1 MDSKKIMGEEHQLQE
16 AGNESVTTQ
25 PESWKIHYEKSW
37 LHQNCSSLLHCDKQA
52 QKTGRL
58 FSGLLAMNVVFLG
71 SAFICSMIFNKVA
84 ITMRDV
90 SIFLC
95 ILKILSLIWITY
107 YVLFTR
113 RKPSAILYQDAHAGA
128 IWIRGSLILFG
139 ACSVALPSFL
149 IGYDIVHIQSK
160 SQMEILFPSIEI
172 LFICIQTYFIWC
184 HAKDCI
190 QVQHNLTRCGLML
203 TLATNLLLWFLAVT
217 NDTVHRQIESDFNQ
231 SLQKDEGNM
240 TYSCKDSNATICKI
254 FQKGYILLYPFN
266 TEYCLICCSMLYVMW
281 RNVGRRITQNHT
293 SGTQPR
299 FKLHGIIW
307 GPLLGIAAIIIG
319 ICIFMI
325 YQIQVTSSF
334 PSRMSFILY
343 YSYYIC
349 LLPVMT
355 VGALVG
361 TVIHAL
367 EERELDTLKNP
378 TRSLDVI
385 LLMGTALGQIA
396 ISYFSIVAIV
406 ASHPIS
412 MLNSIILAYSI
423 SLIIQYIS
431 QNIFIIEGLHR
442 QPLLMSEDSQ
452 LAAHSTQGPPSTQ
465 ILPNEDRVLSHL
477 CEEPAPSPA
486 NEETGK
492 SEREK
497 CEGSSPN
504 MDNLE
509 TRQENQRVSWTYIKA
524 YRHLNWKRRAL
535 KEISSFLIMCNIIL
549 WIMPSFGAH
558 PEFENGIEKSF
569 YGYSTWF
576 AIVNFG
582 LPLGVFYRMHSV
594 GDLLEV
600 YRSA

>member
-1 MDSKKIMGEEHQLQE
+1 MDSKKRMGEEHQLQE
-16 AGNESVTTQ
+16 AGDESLTTQ
-25 PESWKIHYEKSW
+25 PESWQIHYEKSW
-37 LHQNCSSLLHCDKQA
+37 LHQHCSSLLHRDKQA
-52 QKTGRL
+52 QKTGQL

-71 SAFICSMIFNKVA
+71 SAFICSMLFNKVA

-90 SIFLC
+90 CIFLC
-95 ILKILSLIWITY
+95 ILKILSLSWIAY
-107 YVLFTR
+107 YLLFTR
-113 RKPSAILYQDAHAGA
+113 RKPFAILYQDAHAGA
-128 IWIRGSLILFG
+128 IWIRGSLMLFG
-139 ACSVALPSFL
+139 ACSIVLHSFQ
-149 IGYDIVHIQSK
+149 IGYDIYIQSE

-203 TLATNLLLWFLAVT
+203 TLGTNLLLWFVAVA
-217 NDTVHRQIESDFNQ
+217 NDIVHRQIESELNQ
-231 SLQKDEGNM
+231 SPQRYEGNL
-240 TYSCKDSNATICKI
+240 TYSCKDSSVTICKI

-281 RNVGRRITQNHT
+281 KNVGRRIIQSHI

-334 PSRMSFILY
+334 PSPMSFILY

-355 VGALVG
+355 VAALAG

-378 TRSLDVI
+378 TRNLDVI

-406 ASHPIS
+406 ATHPIS

-423 SLIIQYIS
+423 SLIIQHIS

-442 QPLLMSEDSQ
+442 KPLLMSENSEP
-452 LAAHSTQGPPSTQ
+452 AAHSTQGPPTTQ
-465 ILPNEDRVLSHL
+465 VLPNEDKVLSYL
-477 CEEPAPSPA
+477 YEEPAPPPA
-486 NEETGK
+486 NEETDK

-497 CEGSSPN
+497 CEDSSPN
-504 MDNLE
+504 MNNLE
-509 TRQENQRVSWTYIKA
+509 TRQKNQSVSWTYIKA

-558 PEFENGIEKSF
+558 PVFENGIEKSF

>member
-1 MDSKKIMGEEHQLQE
+1 MDSKTIMREEHQLQE
-16 AGNESVTTQ
+16 PGDESLTTQ
-25 PESWKIHYEKSW
+25 PESWKIHYETSW
-37 LHQNCSSLLHCDKQA
+37 LHQRCSSFLHRDKQA
-52 QKTGRL
+52 RKTGQL
-58 FSGLLAMNVVFLG
+58 FSGLLAMNIVFLG
-71 SAFICSMIFNKVA
+71 SAFLCSMIFNKVA
-84 ITMRDV
+84 ITIREV
-90 SIFLC
+90 WIFLS
-95 ILKILSLIWITY
+95 ILKILSLSWIAY
-107 YVLFTR
+107 YLLFTR
-113 RKPSAILYQDAHAGA
+113 RKPFAILYQDAHAGA
-128 IWIRGSLILFG
+128 IWVRGSLIFFG
-139 ACSVALPSFL
+139 ACSVVLHSFR
-149 IGYDIVHIQSK
+149 IGYDIYIPSE
-160 SQMEILFPSIEI
+160 SQVQILFPSIEI
-172 LFICIQTYFIWC
+172 LFICIQTYFIYC

-190 QVQHNLTRCGLML
+190 QIEHNITRCGLML
-203 TLATNLLLWFLAVT
+203 TLATNLLLWFLAVA
-217 NDTVHRQIESDFNQ
+217 NDTDHRQIESELNQ
-231 SLQKDEGNM
+231 SLQRYEGNLRF
-240 TYSCKDSNATICKI
+240 SCNNSNAAICKM
-254 FQKGYILLYPFN
+254 FQRGYILLYPFN

-281 RNVGRRITQNHT
+281 KNVGRRITQSHT
-293 SGTQPR
+293 SGIQPK

-319 ICIFMI
+319 ICIFML

-334 PSRMSFILY
+334 PSPLSFILY

-355 VGALVG
+355 VAALAG

-406 ASHPIS
+406 ATHPIT

-423 SLIIQYIS
+423 SLIIQHIS

-442 QPLLMSEDSQ
+442 QPLLMSKDSR
-452 LAAHSTQGPPSTQ
+452 LAAQSTQGPPSLT
-465 ILPNEDRVLSHL
+465 NEDQVLSHL
-477 CEEPAPSPA
+477 HEESAPSPA
-486 NEETGK
+486 REETDK
-492 SEREK
+492 SVREK
-497 CEGSSPN
+497 CEDSSPN
-504 MDNLE
+504 TDNLR
-509 TRQENQRVSWTYIKA
+509 TRQGNQNVSWAYIKA

-549 WIMPSFGAH
+549 WILPSFGAH
-558 PEFENGIEKSF
+558 PVFENGIEKSF
-569 YGYSTWF
+569 YGYSAWF

-600 YRSA
+600 YCSA

>member
-16 AGNESVTTQ
+16 ARDESLTAQ

-37 LHQNCSSLLHCDKQA
+37 LHQHCSSLLYCDKQA
-52 QKTGRL
+52 QKTGQL
-58 FSGLLAMNVVFLG
+58 FSGLLAMNIVFLG

-84 ITMRDV
+84 ITIRDV

-95 ILKILSLIWITY
+95 ILKILSLSWITY

-113 RKPSAILYQDAHAGA
+113 RKPYAILYQDAHAGA

-149 IGYDIVHIQSK
+149 IGYDIVYIQSE

-217 NDTVHRQIESDFNQ
+217 NDTVHRQIESEFNQ
-231 SLQKDEGNM
+231 SLQRDEGNM
-240 TYSCKDSNATICKI
+240 TYSCKHSNVSICKI

-266 TEYCLICCSMLYVMW
+266 TEYCLISCSMLYVMW
-281 RNVGRRITQNHT
+281 KNVGRRITESHT
-293 SGTQPR
+293 SGIQTR

-319 ICIFMI
+319 ICTFMI

-355 VGALVG
+355 VGALAG

-406 ASHPIS
+406 ATHPIS

-442 QPLLMSEDSQ
+442 QPLLMREDSQ
-452 LAAHSTQGPPSTQ
+452 LA
-465 ILPNEDRVLSHL
+465 
-477 CEEPAPSPA
+477 
-486 NEETGK
+486 TGK

-497 CEGSSPN
+497 CEDSSSN
-504 MDNLE
+504 TDNLE
-509 TRQENQRVSWTYIKA
+509 ARQENQSVSWTYIKA

>member
-1 MDSKKIMGEEHQLQE
+1 MGEEHQLQE

-52 QKTGRL
+52 QKTGQL

-84 ITMRDV
+84 ITMREV

-95 ILKILSLIWITY
+95 ILKILSLSWITY

-128 IWIRGSLILFG
+128 IWIRGKYCGECSLKQCNMTCFIKINGEDYLKNVF
-139 ACSVALPSFL
+139 SFF
-149 IGYDIVHIQSK
+149 D
-160 SQMEILFPSIEI
+160 
-172 LFICIQTYFIWC
+172 
-184 HAKDCI
+184 
-190 QVQHNLTRCGLML
+190 RCGLML

-217 NDTVHRQIESDFNQ
+217 NDTVHRQIESEFNQ

-266 TEYCLICCSMLYVMW
+266 TEYCLICCAMLYVMW
-281 RNVGRRITQNHT
+281 KNVGRRITQNHT

-367 EERELDTLKNP
+367 EEREMDTLKNP

-465 ILPNEDRVLSHL
+465 ILPNEDRVLS
-477 CEEPAPSPA
+477 
-486 NEETGK
+486 
-492 SEREK
+492 
-497 CEGSSPN
+497 PN

-509 TRQENQRVSWTYIKA
+509 TRQENQSVSWTYIKA

>member
-1 MDSKKIMGEEHQLQE
+1 MDSKKRMGEEHQLQE
-16 AGNESVTTQ
+16 AGDESLTTQ
-25 PESWKIHYEKSW
+25 PESWQIHYEKSW
-37 LHQNCSSLLHCDKQA
+37 LHQRCSSLLHRDKQA
-52 QKTGRL
+52 QKTGQL

-71 SAFICSMIFNKVA
+71 SAFICSMLFNKVA

-90 SIFLC
+90 CIFLC
-95 ILKILSLIWITY
+95 ILKILSLSWIAY
-107 YVLFTR
+107 YLLFTR
-113 RKPSAILYQDAHAGA
+113 RKPFAILYQDAHAGA
-128 IWIRGSLILFG
+128 IWIRANLVIWNSHSHLLHN
-139 ACSVALPSFL
+139 PSFSL
-149 IGYDIVHIQSK
+149 SCSG
-160 SQMEILFPSIEI
+160 
-172 LFICIQTYFIWC
+172 
-184 HAKDCI
+184 
-190 QVQHNLTRCGLML
+190 NL
-203 TLATNLLLWFLAVT
+203 
-217 NDTVHRQIESDFNQ
+217 
-231 SLQKDEGNM
+231 
-240 TYSCKDSNATICKI
+240 TYSCKDSSVTICKI

-281 RNVGRRITQNHT
+281 KNVGRRIIQSHI

-334 PSRMSFILY
+334 PSPMSFILY

-355 VGALVG
+355 VAALAG

-378 TRSLDVI
+378 TRNLDVI

-406 ASHPIS
+406 ATHPIS

-423 SLIIQYIS
+423 SLIIQHIS

-442 QPLLMSEDSQ
+442 KPLLM
-452 LAAHSTQGPPSTQ
+452 
-465 ILPNEDRVLSHL
+465 
-477 CEEPAPSPA
+477 
-486 NEETGK
+486 K
-492 SEREK
+492 K
-497 CEGSSPN
+497 CEDSSPN
-504 MDNLE
+504 MNNLE
-509 TRQENQRVSWTYIKA
+509 TRQKNQSVSWTYITA

-558 PEFENGIEKSF
+558 PVFENGIEKSF